1 MAGNRSITV
10 TLRANVQDF
19 KSQFDAATKAAENTA
34 KATEQ
39 SAKKA
44 DTAMGQM
51 VQSAKSSQAEWT
63 TAGTALTAFG
73 AATLGGLGLAV
84 KAAMDWE
91 SAFAG
96 VRKTVDASEAEFA
109 ALEQG
114 LRSMARELPASHT
127 EIAAVAEAAG
137 QLGIATPNILGFTRT
152 MVDMGV
158 ATNLSSEEAA
168 TSLARF
174 MNVMGTSQSDVGR
187 LGAAVVGLG
196 NNFATTESEI
206 VEMSQRLAGAGAQA
220 GLTEGDVMGI
230 ATAMS
235 SVGIE
240 AEAGGSAMS
249 QTMKRIGKAVDE
261 GGESLSLFGQVA
273 GMTAEEFSA
282 AWREDPAMALDAF
295 ITGLSSVESQGMT
308 TNGVLSELGIT
319 GIRESDA
326 LLRLS
331 AAAGQGADGMS
342 LLATAVQMGNGEFDK
357 GSALMEEAAQRYETA
372 ESKIQMAKN
381 ALVDAGIS
389 IGGVVLPAIADL
401 AGRVGDLAG
410 WFADLP
416 GPVHGAIGA
425 LGGIAGAGA
434 LAAGSFL
441 LIFPRVMD
449 TVSAFKTLKSDMPGV
464 ASGLS
469 KVGSAAAV
477 AAGAIAVLNVAGS
490 VTESFRDGAEQAE
503 LLAAQL
509 LNMSAAG
516 EVTAD
521 SINGL
526 VSSTVPF
533 GVSVHGIGDALSLI
547 DTDPVS
553 AGIEG
558 LTKTLLGVPTTV
570 DVATESLGSLDGALV
585 NLVNGGYMEEFSNA
599 FAQAVKD
606 AEAYGY
612 TAEDLI
618 EQLPGLKEALTP
630 IATEMGLTADN
641 ATLAKL
647 ALEGIDPAVLAAA
660 SGMDEGTVAAEALA
674 GGMAEV
680 ESETESATEQLEN
693 MLDSLIE
700 MGNLFIDAERGAMDY
715 ADALKEAGEAAKEN
729 GKHWEDGT
737 EAAAANKDELL
748 SLAEQALKTA
758 DAFAYE
764 NESGTFLQ
772 QAREDLIDVAAE
784 MMGSREEA
792 EAYVDQLLGTPEEIQ
807 TIIDLETQVAK
818 DEWRDLWD
826 EIGHHPPEVPVTADT
841 DPAKGEVQQFS
852 GTLGDMPPGAV
863 PVDADT
869 DQAERKVNTFGQKV
883 GETPTGDVPI
893 DADTSPAEEQLH
905 IFGSRAGDVS
915 ATVII
920 DADTYYGEDQLRQFQ
935 SAINEAGGSVT
946 INGETMNGQQ
956 ALSALVAEV
965 NAGEGYVDI
974 NGTPVNAESALLML
988 VDHINN
994 SGGTVTID
1002 GDKVPAQLKTGEVK
1016 RQIDGT
1022 EGTVTIDGNNDPA
1035 NRATDSAKRHADG
1048 TTGTIDVNA
1057 NTGGAESS
1065 INSTARNRS
1074 STITASAATWSA
1086 ENQLNWLARNR
1097 TSTITVRT
1105 SGAGGGVKAQLAYAS
1120 GGPVYGP
1127 GTGTSDSIDAKLSNN
1142 EHVVTAGEVK
1152 AAGGHQAIYSLRQQL
1167 LAGAKTLHLAT
1178 GGGVEN
1184 GSIAPVRYTP
1194 VMQQQPGL
1202 PVSASVDTGAI
1213 ASAVAGAISAYE
1225 PIVAIGDREF
1235 VGVMRRAGRLGAR

>member
-96 VRKTVDASEAEFA
+96 VRKTVDASESEFA

-206 VEMSQRLAGAGAQA
+206 VEMSQRLAGASAQA

-261 GGESLSLFGQVA
+261 GGSSLELFGQVA
-273 GMTAEEFSA
+273 GMTAEEFAA

-389 IGGVVLPAIADL
+389 IGGVVLPAVADL
-401 AGRVGDLAG
+401 AGRVGELAG

-416 GPVHGAIGA
+416 APVHGAIGA

-449 TVSAFKTLKSDMPGV
+449 TVGAFKTLKADMPGV
-464 ASGLS
+464 ASGLG

-509 LNMSAAG
+509 LNLSASG

-630 IATEMGLTADN
+630 IATEMGLQADN

-660 SGMDEGTVAAEALA
+660 SGMNEGTVAAEALA

-680 ESETESATEQLEN
+680 ESETESAAEAVDN
-693 MLDSLIE
+693 MIDSLS
-700 MGNLFIDAERGAMDY
+700 GA
-715 ADALKEAGEAAKEN
+715 ADAFLGARDAAREYEDALDEANTAAEEN

-737 EAAAANKDELL
+737 EAARGNAEAIDG
-748 SLAEQALKTA
+748 LAGSILDNAKA
-758 DAFAYE
+758 MSE
-764 NESGTFLQ
+764 NGEASGEWLRGQ
-772 QAREDLIDVAAE
+772 REDLIAVAE
-784 MMGSREEA
+784 SMGATREEA
-792 EAYVDQLLGTPEEIQ
+792 EAYVNQLGLTPEDIE
-807 TIIDLETQVAK
+807 TLVELETEAAK
-818 DEWRDLWD
+818 EELQGLWD
-826 EIGHHPPEVPVTADT
+826 ELGHHPPEVPVTADT

-852 GTLGDMPPGAV
+852 GTLGDMPPGHV
-863 PVDADT
+863 PVGADT
-869 DQAERKVNTFGQKV
+869 GQAETDVNTFGQKV
-883 GETPTGDVPI
+883 GETPVGDVPI
-893 DADTSPAEEQLH
+893 DADTSGAQEEVA
-905 IFGSRAGDVS
+905 IWGSQVGDVPTS
-915 ATVII
+915 DVPVN
-920 DADTYYGEDQLRQFQ
+920 ADIEPAAADVFRLENTIQ
-935 SAINEAGGSVT
+935 NAGGSVV
-946 INGETMNGQQ
+946 INGNSVPGH
-956 ALSALVAEV
+956 EV
-965 NAGEGYVDI
+965 LNTLMGIINSSDGE
-974 NGTPVNAESALLML
+974 
-988 VDHINN
+988 
-994 SGGTVTID
+994 VTID
-1002 GDKVPAQLKTGEVK
+1002 GVTYPVDQALRGA
-1016 RQIDGT
+1016 IDAINRG
-1022 EGTVTIDGNNDPA
+1022 EGTVDIEGDNSGA
-1035 NRATDSAKRHADG
+1035 NRATVSAKRKADG

-1057 NTGGAESS
+1057 NTGRAESG
-1065 INSTARNRS
+1065 INRTARDRS
-1074 STITASAATWSA
+1074 ASITASASTGAAESA
-1086 ENQLNWLARNR
+1086 LQRLTRGR
-1097 TSTITVRT
+1097 TTTVTVRT
-1105 SGAGGGVKAQLAYAS
+1105 VGNVSALTAGRTRAVSAYAT
-1120 GGPVYGP
+1120 GGAVHGP
-1127 GTGTSDSIDAKLSNN
+1127 GTGTSDSIPAMLSNN
-1142 EHVVTAGEVK
+1142 EHVFTANEVGV
-1152 AAGGHQAIYSLRQQL
+1152 AGGHQAIYSLRQQL

-1184 GSIAPVRYTP
+1184 GSVAPVRP
-1194 VMQQQPGL
+1194 MAMSGGPAGPGGVVIQSMNVQPQVMAEMDPTVFGRRFGESFSE
-1202 PVSASVDTGAI
+1202 VV
-1213 ASAVAGAISAYE
+1213 
-1225 PIVAIGDREF
+1225 R
-1235 VGVMRRAGRLGAR
+1235 GVRFGI